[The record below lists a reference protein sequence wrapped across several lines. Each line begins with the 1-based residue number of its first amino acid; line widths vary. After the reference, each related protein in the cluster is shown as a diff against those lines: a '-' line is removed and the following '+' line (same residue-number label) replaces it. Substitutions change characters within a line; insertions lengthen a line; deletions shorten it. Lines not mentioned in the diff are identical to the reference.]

1 MLLAQH
7 PIPDPHVSLNVFRV
21 GRVFFD
27 LFAQGGHK
35 YPQGGHIPLPGAS
48 PDFFGNV
55 GVGQYFARIFGQK
68 TKQFILVGG

>member
-21 GRVFFD
+21 GRVFFN

-35 YPQGGHIPLPGAS
+35 YPQGGYIPLPGAS

-55 GVGQYFARIFGQK
+55 GVGQYLAYILGKK
-68 TKQFILVGG
+68 TEKLVFVGG